1 MKVQKIAAGAVF
13 VGAVLAGMLGA
24 GAAQADS
31 TEGNGGVA
39 TSTNPTLND
48 AMGFG
53 VVNHMKGNG
62 VDNGGNGY
70 NGDFNGV
77 GNARRGPDQ
86 NPSSFAGNR
95 VDTEIPAT
103 VTLQHPDMTT
113 GNKVTP
119 RQK

>member
-1 MKVQKIAAGAVF
+1 MKVHKIAAGAVF
-13 VGAVLAGMLGA
+13 GGAVLAAMLGA

-31 TEGNGGVA
+31 TSGNGGQA

-53 VVNHMKGNG
+53 VTNHMKGNG

-70 NGDFNGV
+70 NGDYNGV
-77 GNARRGPDQ
+77 GNVRSGPDQ

-95 VDTEIPAT
+95 VATEIPAT
-103 VTLQHPDMTT
+103 VYLQHPDVTT

-119 RQK
+119 KK